1 MCVSCVHVQLEQA
14 VLKLYLSRYGESNYG
29 AIMRVREMW
38 IARYRNGTL
47 CSAELSKFAG
57 AFLFVCVERTLRG
70 MWLCL
75 CTGLIYQY
83 ILDTGDLRD
92 VTHQLSL
99 GKRIG
104 FS

>member
-1 MCVSCVHVQLEQA
+1 MCV
-14 VLKLYLSRYGESNYG
+14 
-29 AIMRVREMW
+29 
-38 IARYRNGTL
+38 
-47 CSAELSKFAG
+47 
-57 AFLFVCVERTLRG
+57 
-70 MWLCL
+70 
-75 CTGLIYQY
+75 GLIYQY